1 MTIEM
6 KPVVSSN
13 IAMMGHEGTTMRV
26 QFTNGTVYEYANVP
40 ADVYEAVLNAKSV
53 GGAFSRDIKAFP
65 KAYPYL
71 KVS

>member
-13 IAMMGHEGTTMRV
+13 IAMIGHEGTTMRV
-26 QFTNGTVYEYANVP
+26 QFTNGGVYDYSNVP
-40 ADVYEAVLNAKSV
+40 TDVYEGVFNAKSV
-53 GGAFSRDIKAFP
+53 GSAFAKTIKSNP
-65 KAYPYL
+65 TIYPYL